1 MEKRNRHLLPFAIL
15 GNLRFSYE
23 QEPDSLM
30 IVVHFAPCN
39 MFTTPIFITAKIN
52 RSFLKSQ
59 GRLRPTRSPSWL
71 CPWVEEYFHP
81 MNHRPEVEGT
91 DTVDTVM
98 GEDRA
103 IELEVVERESE
114 GTVLVRH

>member
-1 MEKRNRHLLPFAIL
+1 
-15 GNLRFSYE
+15 
-23 QEPDSLM
+23 
-30 IVVHFAPCN
+30 
-39 MFTTPIFITAKIN
+39 
-52 RSFLKSQ
+52 
-59 GRLRPTRSPSWL
+59 
-71 CPWVEEYFHP
+71 VEEYFHP
-81 MNHRPEVEGT
+81 MNHRPEVEDTDT